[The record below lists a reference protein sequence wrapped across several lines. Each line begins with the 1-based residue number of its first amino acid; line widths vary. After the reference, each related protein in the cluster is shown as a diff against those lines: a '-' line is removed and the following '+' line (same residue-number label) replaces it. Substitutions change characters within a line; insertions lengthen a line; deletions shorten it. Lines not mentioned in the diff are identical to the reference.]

1 MDSVPQN
8 AISKYEWQHPRD
20 VPPATE
26 QGEVTVQIGDEVW
39 VKPLNGRCTT
49 QWGRGVVTE
58 VNSRNNVSID
68 GFPRHILDI
77 RPVNVIDEEEK
88 PSDDEAP
95 RRSLRE
101 RRPPVWIE
109 DYIMN

>member
-1 MDSVPQN
+1 ML
-8 AISKYEWQHPRD
+8 
-20 VPPATE
+20 
-26 QGEVTVQIGDEVW
+26 

-68 GFPRHILDI
+68 GFPHNILDI
-77 RPVNVIDEEEK
+77 RPVNTIDEEER

-101 RRPPVWIE
+101 RRPPIWIKDYVMNRSLDQGSMCLCSERVSPEECE
-109 DYIMN
+109 DVRVS